1 MKEEYCYKNRIP
13 FLRLDYRKGKQNFNQ
28 QDWNN
33 QLLTFLKEN
42 IDYVL

>member
-1 MKEEYCYKNRIP
+1 MNVKDETGN
-13 FLRLDYRKGKQNFNQ
+13 RKGKQNFNQ